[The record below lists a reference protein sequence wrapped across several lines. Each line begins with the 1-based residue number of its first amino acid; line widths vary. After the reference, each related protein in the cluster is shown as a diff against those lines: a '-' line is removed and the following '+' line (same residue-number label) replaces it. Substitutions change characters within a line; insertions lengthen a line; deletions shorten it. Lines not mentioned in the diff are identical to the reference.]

1 VGWVRFKRGEYQD
14 ALTALE
20 RAVERA
26 PDSKVIR
33 FHLGMAQL
41 QLGLR
46 DRARTN
52 LELALTGSDSFQGVD
67 EARVALASLKVRA

>member
-1 VGWVRFKRGEYQD
+1 
-14 ALTALE
+14 LPALE

-52 LELALTGSDSFQGVD
+52 LESALAGPESFQGVD
-67 EARVALASLKVRA
+67 EARTALASLKARA

>member
-1 VGWVRFKRGEYQD
+1 M
-14 ALTALE
+14 E
-20 RAVERA
+20 RAAERA

-33 FHLGMAQL
+33 FHLAMTQL

-52 LELALTGSDSFQGVD
+52 LESALNGANSFQGAD
-67 EARVALASLKVRA
+67 EARTALASLKVRA